1 MTAIIHASVV
11 EVVCLLELVGNRV
24 VVDDV
29 VDDVVVVVVVLASV
43 TISTVV
49 ASSPEPS

>member
-1 MTAIIHASVV
+1 MTTIIHGSVV

-29 VDDVVVVVVVLASV
+29 VVVEVVLVSV